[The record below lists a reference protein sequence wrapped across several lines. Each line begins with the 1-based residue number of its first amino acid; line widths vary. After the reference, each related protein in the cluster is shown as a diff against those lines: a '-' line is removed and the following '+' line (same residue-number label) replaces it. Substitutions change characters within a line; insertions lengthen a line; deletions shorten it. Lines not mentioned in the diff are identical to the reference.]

1 MRTHPSIPS
10 HTGGT
15 ARTLFFTLVVLCVL
29 SVRAALGQV
38 VASVEVTPGVPL
50 KVSHFGHVAVADD
63 KPDNASA
70 TNEAAAITAATE
82 LDAVEVFGRPQKAKS
97 HSKMFATDPVVEEV
111 VHGEDYNGVLELAS
125 QTNKAAIVMLYSA
138 WCPHCFSYRKTFSRL
153 AADLKDKFHFAA
165 LNCMEDDDLLEICS
179 ALGVFALPSIKL
191 FVPAALH
198 RKLPAADRQKKPMG
212 SSVGHLFLE
221 VSGRH
226 DGGLLD
232 SFDESSRIPMAIHSL
247 ALPSQDIFLAVQ
259 YAAKQTLQRISK
271 SDMPLTLEG
280 DLAAFEYLKNK
291 PCEASRWES
300 EDVPS
305 ALSHGLRKPRDAN
318 ADKAAEALAHARVH
332 DAVRGLQF
340 ILSSW
345 VVTVSERLTKAD
357 EFALID
363 LLEVARAVVPLKSV
377 KKAAAHAILHLYHS
391 TRAEVTLHKPQTR
404 NTRIEPFSD
413 EFRLYNELDDAL
425 HAVKGMKAAEWRKW
439 IGGIP
444 FGEFAPALAPLEEP
458 KLEHCTTVT
467 CSVWMLL
474 HLMAEGAAELAQ
486 QVSVHPKCG
495 PEEVFYK
502 RKAQAL
508 PIYLLRE
515 QEAKGREINLDE
527 IFRISS
533 MDTADLIH
541 HNPSLGCMIVPS
553 FDLAYTIFNCLR
565 RFFGCAACRHH
576 FRVHF
581 SRRSHGLQELLP
593 PEGEYAISP
602 PFSSAATASK
612 GLSLLENY
620 RSQAK
625 GDTDAWSNRNV
636 EKNKLDK
643 LKLWLWRLH
652 NSVTVR
658 RAADTTLAF
667 VKGDKTAG
675 NYANCDTRWP
685 PKTSC
690 NDCRTGTTPSSGFIS
705 VPLLVARDSEREL
718 SIEDEIND
726 FNEKEILA
734 FLRKSYWPL
743 VFLRK

>member
-1 MRTHPSIPS
+1 MM
-10 HTGGT
+10 
-15 ARTLFFTLVVLCVL
+15 TLFLTLVVLCVL

-38 VASVEVTPGVPL
+38 VASVEVTPGLPL
-50 KVSHFGHVAVADD
+50 QVSNFGHVADE
-63 KPDNASA
+63 KPNAASP
-70 TNEAAAITAATE
+70 TKEAEAITAASE
-82 LDAVEVFGRPQKAKS
+82 LDTVEVSGRPQKAKS
-97 HSKMFATDPVVEEV
+97 HSKMFASDPVVEEII
-111 VHGEDYNGVLELAS
+111 HEEDYTGVLELAS

-138 WCPHCFSYRKTFSRL
+138 WCPHCFTYRKTFSRL
-153 AADLKDKFHFAA
+153 AADLKDKFHFSA
-165 LNCMEDDDLLEICS
+165 LNCMEDDDLLQICS
-179 ALGVFALPSIKL
+179 SLGVFALPSIKL
-191 FVPAALH
+191 FVPASLH
-198 RKLPAADRQKKPMG
+198 RKIPAADRQKKPMG
-212 SSVGHLFLE
+212 SSVGLLFLD

-226 DGGLLD
+226 DGGVLD
-232 SFDESSRIPMAIHSL
+232 SFDESSPIPMAIHSL
-247 ALPSQDIFLAVQ
+247 ALPSQDIYLAVQ
-259 YAAKQTLQRISK
+259 YAAKHTLQHISK
-271 SDMPLTLEG
+271 SDIPLTLEG

-300 EDVPS
+300 EEVPS
-305 ALSHGLRKPRDAN
+305 SQSSPGLRKPRD
-318 ADKAAEALAHARVH
+318 ADKAAEALAKARAH

-363 LLEVARAVVPLKSV
+363 LLEVVRAVIPMKSV
-377 KKAAAHAILHLYHS
+377 KRSAAHAILHIYHS
-391 TRAEVTLHKPQTR
+391 TRSDVTLHKPQTR
-404 NTRIEPFSD
+404 NTRNEPFSD
-413 EFRLYNELDDAL
+413 ELRLYNEFDDAL
-425 HAVKGMKAAEWRKW
+425 HAVKGMKAADWRKW

-458 KLEHCTTVT
+458 KLEHCTTLT

-486 QVSVHPKCG
+486 QVSIHPKCG

-515 QEAKGREINLDE
+515 QEAKGREVNLDE

-533 MDTADLIH
+533 MDTAELIH
-541 HNPSLGCMIVPS
+541 HNPSLGCMVVPS
-553 FDLAYTIFNCLR
+553 FDLAYSIFNCLR

-576 FRVHF
+576 FRVNF
-581 SRRSHGLQELLP
+581 SRRSHGLNELLP
-593 PEGEYAISP
+593 PEGQYIISP
-602 PFSSAATASK
+602 PFSNATRKS
-612 GLSLLENY
+612 LSLVENY
-620 RSQAK
+620 RSQTN

-636 EKNKLDK
+636 EKIKLDK

-667 VKGDKTAG
+667 VKGDKTAE
-675 NYANCDTRWP
+675 NYVNCDTRWP
-685 PKTSC
+685 PKNTCCRIGTSE
-690 NDCRTGTTPSSGFIS
+690 SGYLS
-705 VPLLVARDSEREL
+705 VPLLVARDTERDL
-718 SIEDEIND
+718 SIEDETSD

-734 FLRKSYWPL
+734 YLRKSYWPR
-743 VFLRK
+743 VFY